1 MLEHFRNE
9 SEDSMESYE
18 KSENLFKGFVL
29 KTNIREA
36 IVRFYL

>member
-1 MLEHFRNE
+1 
-9 SEDSMESYE
+9 MEIYE

-29 KTNIREA
+29 KTNIKEV